1 MEFGWPHFTHLR
13 AHPSYA
19 RWLTLTQCGWLDLVA
34 LRYSC
39 MVNHYDSLQLSKLD
53 VLSTFETIKVGIAYR
68 DKETGKE
75 VPSFPADHAVLE
87 RVEVVYDELSG
98 WNTSI
103 AKMREWSELPKE
115 AHDYVEYIERFVGTK
130 ASTTSFMGVLS

>member
-1 MEFGWPHFTHLR
+1 
-13 AHPSYA
+13 
-19 RWLTLTQCGWLDLVA
+19 
-34 LRYSC
+34 

-68 DKETGKE
+68 DKESGKE
-75 VPSFPADHAVLE
+75 IPSFPADHAVLE

-130 ASTTSFMGVLS
+130 ASTISFMGVLSRLVSQACHDRLSLMYYDTGC